1 MSTLPPLAPFPKASW
16 QKQLSS
22 AQWHALVQAWQLLC
36 RAYLDLTDQD
46 FVKAAGSAAEN
57 HASLVSFT
65 SSFVHETAKAGSP
78 IPGSATLLRPVFHLA
93 SRLLRLLGP
102 PRLLEYE
109 FLADFARIYPKSR
122 SAPLV
127 SDLFNN
133 SSSRSNDDD
142 DIGNDNNGYKHAAGT
157 VMEASLATLKKLLI
171 PQLDAGIKGDLKL
184 VESRL
189 VTLNPLLHV
198 SPHACTLLLAGSD
211 FFDGLI
217 TCFKVMNPPLR
228 RTIITTMYLC
238 IVGLVES
245 EPPKWSMLNDSLFA
259 LNAAAD
265 AHRRGPLNVNDS
277 LVAELVTC
285 TPLLKLLLRRAEA
298 QHVATASLKKR
309 IAALEA
315 FKKGPMPRPRRSV
328 RSRNKVDKGKAKVLR
343 GHGAVPQP
351 DMHIHRMSRI
361 TQVQD
366 LFPDLGA
373 AFVAKCLDRYGD
385 DVEQVVA
392 NLLAESLPADLAA
405 ADRSEP
411 LSSYQDATRQADLAP
426 RSTPTP
432 PPPPPIS
439 QVPSRRN
446 VFDHD
451 DFDRLNADLS
461 QISFGKNPQS
471 SADALLRDRS
481 AAPNKAAILSALAA
495 FDSDDDERDDTY
507 DAADVGGT
515 VDTMNQ
521 EADGANDGNEEAL
534 FRAYQMDEKIFDRD
548 AATRRSNAARAKLRD
563 STGMTDEAIE
573 GWAVMLARNP
583 QQKKRL
589 EAKYA
594 FAGQQTQ
601 LQATS
606 WRASPAGSGTEA
618 GDSDGGAG
626 RGGRGARGGGGR
638 GGRGRGRGG
647 RGGNVAGPAGEKETE
662 SARRNKEAHKG
673 SRANHNRRDA
683 RAKKMARGGFAG

>member
-16 QKQLSS
+16 QTQLSS
-22 AQWHALVQAWQLLC
+22 EEWSALVQAWKVVCQV
-36 RAYLDLTDQD
+36 YLDLNDEE
-46 FVKAAGSAAEN
+46 FAKAAAATQI

-65 SSFVHETAKAGSP
+65 SSFVHETARAGPSIAGST
-78 IPGSATLLRPVFHLA
+78 TLLRPVFHLT
-93 SRLLRLLGP
+93 SRLLRLP
-102 PRLLEYE
+102 SPRSSELLEYE
-109 FLADFARIYPKSR
+109 FLADLAKIYPKAR
-122 SAPLV
+122 TALLIGE
-127 SDLFNN
+127 LF
-133 SSSRSNDDD
+133 DD
-142 DIGNDNNGYKHAAGT
+142 KHAPGP
-157 VMEASLATLKKLLI
+157 VIEASLTYLKKLLI

-189 VTLNPLLHV
+189 AVLNPLLHV
-198 SPHACTLLLAGSD
+198 SPHACTLMLAGSD

-238 IVGLVES
+238 IMGLVES

-259 LNAAAD
+259 LNSAAEE
-265 AHRRGPLNVNDS
+265 HKKGPLNANDS
-277 LVAELVTC
+277 LVAELVTS
-285 TPLLKLLLRRAEA
+285 TPLLKLLLRRAQA
-298 QHVATASLKKR
+298 QDVATASLKAR
-309 IAALEA
+309 IAALES
-315 FKKGPMPRPRRSV
+315 FKKGPMARPKRLALRRKAV
-328 RSRNKVDKGKAKVLR
+328 KGKGKETLPGFHHQAE
-343 GHGAVPQP
+343 
-351 DMHIHRMSRI
+351 MHVHRMSQI

-373 AFVAKCLDRYGD
+373 AFVSKCLDEYGD
-385 DVEQVVA
+385 NVEQVVA
-392 NLLAESLPADLAA
+392 NLLSETLPTHLAT

-411 LSSYQDATRQADLAP
+411 LSSHEDIPHRTDLAP
-426 RSTPTP
+426 RSTPP
-432 PPPPPIS
+432 PPSLPPP
-439 QVPSRRN
+439 VPSRRN
-446 VFDHD
+446 VFDND
-451 DFDRLNADLS
+451 DFDRLSTDVS
-461 QISFGKNPQS
+461 KISFGKKPQS
-471 SADALLRDRS
+471 SADEILQDKS
-481 AAPNKAAILSALAA
+481 TAPNKAAILSALAA

-515 VDTMNQ
+515 VDTMDQ
-521 EADGANDGNEEAL
+521 EADGVHDGNEEVL
-534 FRAYQMDEKIFDRD
+534 FRAYQMNETLFNRD
-548 AATRRSNAARAKLRD
+548 AATRRSNPARAKLRD
-563 STGMTDEAIE
+563 DTGMTDEAIE

-606 WRASPAGSGTEA
+606 WRASPNGAGNEASGL
-618 GDSDGGAG
+618 DGGAG
-626 RGGRGARGGGGR
+626 RGASRGGRGSRGGGG

-647 RGGNVAGPAGEKETE
+647 NVAGPTGEKETE

-673 SRANHNRRDA
+673 SRANHNRRDG